1 MAKPGHEEILDDVD
15 VIDAPLKLSALTD
28 VVDANQKGLLPL
40 LWDLLEGY
48 SLGSALI
55 LKAKLLG
62 SESTV
67 KGCCFSSRFRS

>member
-1 MAKPGHEEILDDVD
+1 MAKPGYEEILDVVD
-15 VIDAPLKLSALTD
+15 VIDAPLKLSPLTD

-48 SLGSALI
+48 SLCSALI

-67 KGCCFSSRFRS
+67 QGWCFCS